1 MLAKFVTLAIDLG
14 GREIKKVCDMM
25 SQTRKEVNKMEKYKL
40 IVRCQLIMGRPVTDD
55 DRKALDCYHETP
67 EFCVNSS
74 YEDVEIV
81 DAAYELF
88 CAGKAEFRCA
98 ESVELVRVA

>member
-1 MLAKFVTLAIDLG
+1 
-14 GREIKKVCDMM
+14 
-25 SQTRKEVNKMEKYKL
+25 MEKYKL
-40 IVRCQLIMGRPVTDD
+40 IVRCQLNMGRPVTDD
-55 DRKALDCYHETP
+55 DRKALDCYYETP
-67 EFCVNSS
+67 VFYANSN

-88 CAGKAEFRCA
+88 CAGNPNFRCT

>member
-1 MLAKFVTLAIDLG
+1 MLAIDLG
-14 GREIKKVCDMM
+14 GRESKTICAIMA
-25 SQTRKEVNKMEKYKL
+25 QTRKEVTKMKAYKL
-40 IVRCQLIMGRPVTDD
+40 IVRGQLIMGRPVTDN
-55 DRKALDCYHETP
+55 DRKALNCYHETP
-67 EFCVNSS
+67 VFYADSN

-88 CAGKAEFRCA
+88 CAGNPEFRCT

>member
-1 MLAKFVTLAIDLG
+1 MGKF
-14 GREIKKVCDMM
+14 
-25 SQTRKEVNKMEKYKL
+25 KL
-40 IVRCQLIMGRPVTDD
+40 IVRCQLIMGRAVTDE
-55 DRKALDCYHETP
+55 DRKALDCYYETP
-67 EFCVNSS
+67 VFSTNSG

-88 CAGKAEFRCA
+88 CAGKPEFRCT